1 MSMAM
6 NVTLAI
12 NTELLLADGSSLRIG
27 QHLRVLPGRRLVCF
41 GEWQGKQV
49 LAKVFMG
56 KRAAYYAARDA
67 SGVKRL
73 LEAHLPTPPLLAQT
87 SSQAGDMQVL
97 LYEALT
103 GAENAEQAL
112 QAADASGRSAITRQL
127 VEAVA
132 AQHEAGLVQTD
143 MYPKN
148 FLIENGT
155 LKHGTLENATVH
167 AIDGDGIRPLGRF
180 FSSWRAWHNLAVL
193 LAKLDPEVLD
203 RDLPA
208 LVQRYREVRQLGAG
222 SVSPLL
228 RRLIDACR
236 WYASYQYADK
246 KVLRT
251 CSDVIVHKTSALF
264 TALNRQ
270 PPMSLLAV
278 PSPVE
283 LDGWISKVASAEALK
298 RGNTSTVVRHD
309 LDNVP
314 LVIKR
319 YNIKNFWHGID
330 RAWRQSRAAVS
341 WRNGFRLQRYG
352 IGTPKPLAL
361 LEERWG
367 PFRRRAYLL
376 AEYLDAPDVSAYFE
390 QPNLS
395 DDDYLQ
401 ACRQIARMFY
411 QLKLLKISHGD
422 CKASNLKMV
431 NTMPC
436 LIDLDSMQEHVSCYR
451 FARYHARD
459 LRRFVRNWPPQSRVY
474 RMLAHAFADIYRDA
488 AFLKKAGISIN

>member
-1 MSMAM
+1 MTG
-6 NVTLAI
+6 NTTLA
-12 NTELLLADGSSLRIG
+12 TGAALALTDGTVLHIG

-41 GEWQGKQV
+41 GEWQGQPV

-56 KRAAYYAARDA
+56 KRAAYYAERDA
-67 SGVKRL
+67 NGVKRL
-73 LEAHLPTPPLLAQT
+73 LEAHLATPPLLAQT
-87 SSQAGDMQVL
+87 SSQTGDMQVL
-97 LYEALT
+97 LYEALM
-103 GAENAEQAL
+103 GADNAEQAM
-112 QAADASGRSAITRQL
+112 QANDVDGCIIIARRL
-127 VEAVA
+127 VETVA
-132 AQHEAGLVQTD
+132 AQHEAGLLQTD

-148 FLIENGT
+148 FLIQN
-155 LKHGTLENATVH
+155 GTLENPAVH
-167 AIDGDGIRPLGRF
+167 AIDGDGIRPLRGF
-180 FSSWRAWHNLAVL
+180 FPSWRAWRNLAIL
-193 LAKLDPEVLD
+193 LAKLDPEILD
-203 RDLPA
+203 RDLPS
-208 LVQRYREVRQLGAG
+208 LVQRYREVRQLPPAP
-222 SVSPLL
+222 VSPLL
-228 RRLIDACR
+228 RRVIDLSR

-251 CSDVIVHKTSALF
+251 CSDVIVHKTSTLF
-264 TALNRQ
+264 SALNRQ
-270 PPMSLLAV
+270 PPMTLLAV

-283 LDGWISKVASAEALK
+283 LDGWISQVAKAEALK

-314 LVIKR
+314 VVIKR
-319 YNIKNFWHGID
+319 YNIKNFWHGIG

-361 LEERWG
+361 AEERWG

-390 QPNLS
+390 RPDLS
-395 DDDYLQ
+395 DEDYLQ
-401 ACRQIARMFY
+401 ACRHIARMFY

-422 CKASNLKMV
+422 CKASNIKMV
-431 NTMPC
+431 NTTPS
-436 LIDLDSMQEHVSCYR
+436 LIDLDSMQEHVSSHR
-451 FARYHARD
+451 FARYHVRD
-459 LRRFVRNWPPQSRVY
+459 LRRFMRNWPPQSRVY

>member
-1 MSMAM
+1 MSMGSDIA
-6 NVTLAI
+6 LAPD
-12 NTELLLADGSSLRIG
+12 TQLPLADGTVLRIG

-41 GEWQGKQV
+41 GEWQGQPV
-49 LAKVFMG
+49 LAKLFMG
-56 KRAAYYAARDA
+56 KRADYYAERDA
-67 SGVKRL
+67 GGIRRL
-73 LEAHLPTPPLLAQT
+73 REAHLATPPLLAHT

-97 LYEALT
+97 LYVALID
-103 GAENAEQAL
+103 AANAEQAMHE
-112 QAADASGRSAITRQL
+112 ADAAGRSAIARQL

-132 AQHEAGLVQTD
+132 AQHEVGLLQTD

-148 FLIENGT
+148 FLLQDGR
-155 LKHGTLENATVH
+155 VH
-167 AIDGDGIRPLGRF
+167 AIDGDGIRPLTSWFG
-180 FSSWRAWHNLAVL
+180 SWRAWRNLAIL

-208 LVQRYREVRQLGAG
+208 LVQRYHEVRQQPPGR
-222 SVSPLL
+222 VSPLL
-228 RRLIDACR
+228 RKAVDAYR

-251 CSDVIVHKTSALF
+251 CSDVLVQKTSVLYS
-264 TALNRQ
+264 ALNRQ
-270 PPMSLLAV
+270 PPLTLLAV
-278 PSPVE
+278 PSPTE
-283 LDGWISKVASAEALK
+283 LDGWIQQVASSEALK

-314 LVIKR
+314 VVIKR
-319 YNIKNFWHGID
+319 YNIKNFWHGIG

-361 LEERWG
+361 LEERRG

-390 QPNLS
+390 QADLG
-395 DDDYLQ
+395 DEDYLQ

-422 CKASNLKMV
+422 CKASNIKMV
-431 NTMPC
+431 NTTPY
-436 LIDLDSMQEHVSCYR
+436 LIDLDSMQEHLSSYR

-459 LRRFVRNWPPQSRVY
+459 LRRFMRNWPPQSRVY

>member
-1 MSMAM
+1 MSMAI
-6 NVTLAI
+6 NIALAPD
-12 NTELLLADGSSLRIG
+12 TELLLADGSSLRIG

-41 GEWQGKQV
+41 GEWQGQPV

-56 KRAAYYAARDA
+56 KRAAYYAERDA
-67 SGVKRL
+67 NGVKRL
-73 LEAHLPTPPLLAQT
+73 LEAHLATPPLLVQT

-97 LYEALT
+97 LYVALM
-103 GAENAEQAL
+103 GAGNAEQAM

-132 AQHEAGLVQTD
+132 AQHEAGLLQTD

-148 FLIENGT
+148 FLLEKGT
-155 LKHGTLENATVH
+155 FEHSTVH
-167 AIDGDGIRPLGRF
+167 AIDGDGIRPLGRL

-222 SVSPLL
+222 PVSPLL

-251 CSDVIVHKTSALF
+251 CSDVVVHKTSALF
-264 TALNRQ
+264 AALNRQ
-270 PPMSLLAV
+270 PPMTLLAV

-283 LDGWISKVASAEALK
+283 LDGWISQVATAEALK

-314 LVIKR
+314 VVIKR
-319 YNIKNFWHGID
+319 YNIKNFWHGIG

-361 LEERWG
+361 VEARWG

-376 AEYLDAPDVSAYFE
+376 AEYLDAPDVGAYFE
-390 QPNLS
+390 QADLS
-395 DDDYLQ
+395 DDDCLQ

-431 NTMPC
+431 NTMPY
-436 LIDLDSMQEHVSCYR
+436 LIDLDSMQEHLFR
-451 FARYHARD
+451 HLFAWHHARD
-459 LRRFVRNWPPQSRVY
+459 LRRFMRNWPPQSRVY

>member
-1 MSMAM
+1 MGIEV
-6 NVTLAI
+6 NLTLAPGAA
-12 NTELLLADGSSLRIG
+12 LSLAGGTVLHIG
-27 QHLRVLPGRRLVCF
+27 QHLRVLPDRRLVCF
-41 GEWQGKQV
+41 GEWQGQPV
-49 LAKVFMG
+49 LAKIFMG
-56 KRAAYYAARDA
+56 KRATYYAERDA
-67 SGVKRL
+67 NGVKRL
-73 LEAHLPTPPLLAQT
+73 LEAHLATPAILAQT
-87 SSQAGDMQVL
+87 SSRSGDMPVL
-97 LYEALT
+97 LYAALMD
-103 GAENAEQAL
+103 AENAEQAL
-112 QAADASGRSAITRQL
+112 QATDAAGRSVITRQL

-148 FLIENGT
+148 FL
-155 LKHGTLENATVH
+155 LENVNGENMTVH
-167 AIDGDGIRPLGRF
+167 AIDGDGIRALGGV

-222 SVSPLL
+222 QVSPWLC
-228 RRLIDACR
+228 RLIDACR

-251 CSDVIVHKTSALF
+251 CSDVMVHKTSALF
-264 TALNRQ
+264 SALNRQ
-270 PPMSLLAV
+270 PPMTLLAV

-283 LDGWISKVASAEALK
+283 LDGWISQVASAEALK

-319 YNIKNFWHGID
+319 YNIKNFWHGIG

-376 AEYLDAPDVSAYFE
+376 AEYLDAPDISAYFE
-390 QPNLS
+390 QADLS
-395 DDDYLQ
+395 DEDYLQ
-401 ACRQIARMFY
+401 ACRHVARMFY

-422 CKASNLKMV
+422 CKASNIKMV
-431 NTMPC
+431 NTSPY

-459 LRRFVRNWPPQSRVY
+459 LRRFMRNWPPQSRVY